1 MAAQSTYTYKARDAD
16 GTVVTGSLV
25 ADSPE
30 EVGARLRS
38 NGKFV
43 LSVSQNAM
51 RSPTVSLDA
60 DQIQRNEAAKR
71 VRREDVIAFCQQL
84 AVMLETGVPL
94 SEAIDVICGQNPSR
108 DFRKVLEAL
117 REDLYAGEPFSSAMA
132 KWPKIFPTMML
143 SLMKAA
149 EASGTMALMLGRVG
163 DYLARERRTAK
174 QIKGALAYPT
184 FMLFCGLAVTVFLT
198 AFVLPRFAQ
207 IYASRSASLPV
218 PTRVLIVV
226 SDFLNTQYI
235 YYGPVLVVGLVVG
248 VLWLRSAAGRR
259 AKDWLRLNV
268 PAVRTMYGQ
277 LYISRTARTMSTLL
291 SAGVN
296 LLDIIDICR
305 GVTNN
310 HYYDEMW
317 DAMAAGVHEGG
328 QLSEA
333 MFNVSFI
340 PPSVAS
346 MIGAGERSGRLSE
359 VMVRIAEFSE
369 EELDR
374 AVSQVTTFIEPV
386 MIVIMGVVI
395 GGMAVAL
402 LLPIFGMS
410 QVMAGG

>member
-1 MAAQSTYTYKARDAD
+1 MSAQSTYTYKARDAD

-30 EVGARLRS
+30 DVGARLRS

-51 RSPTVSLDA
+51 RPTVSLDA

-71 VRREDVIAFCQQL
+71 VRREDVITFCQQL
-84 AVMLETGVPL
+84 SVMLETGVPL
-94 SEAIDVICGQNPSR
+94 SEALDVICGQNPSR

-132 KWPKIFPTMML
+132 KWPRVFPGMML
-143 SLMKAA
+143 SLMKAS
-149 EASGTMALMLGRVG
+149 EASGTMALMLGRIG

-174 QIKGALAYPT
+174 QIKGALTYPT
-184 FMLFCGLAVTVFLT
+184 FMIFCGLAVTVFLM

-218 PTRVLIVV
+218 PTRVLIAV
-226 SDFLNTQYI
+226 SDFLNTQYM

-248 VLWLRSAAGRR
+248 ALWLRSAGGRR

-296 LLDIIDICR
+296 VLDIIDICR

-310 HYYDEMW
+310 VYYDKMW

-328 QLSEA
+328 QLSDA
-333 MFNVSFI
+333 VLDAPFI

-346 MIGAGERSGRLSE
+346 MIGAGERTGRLSE
-359 VMVRIAEFSE
+359 VMERIAEFSE
-369 EELDR
+369 EELER
-374 AVSQVTTFIEPV
+374 AVRQVTTFIEPV
-386 MIVIMGVVI
+386 MILIMGVVI
-395 GGMAVAL
+395 GGVAVAL

>member
-1 MAAQSTYTYKARDAD
+1 MSAQSTYTYKARDAD

-30 EVGARLRS
+30 DVGARLRS

-51 RSPTVSLDA
+51 RPTVSLDA

-71 VRREDVIAFCQQL
+71 VQREDVITFCQQL
-84 AVMLETGVPL
+84 SVMLETGVPL
-94 SEAIDVICGQNPSR
+94 SEALDVICGQNPSR

-132 KWPKIFPTMML
+132 KWPRVFPGMML
-143 SLMKAA
+143 SLMKAS
-149 EASGTMALMLGRVG
+149 EASGTMALMLGRIG
-163 DYLARERRTAK
+163 DYLARERRTVK
-174 QIKGALAYPT
+174 QIKGALTYPT
-184 FMLFCGLAVTVFLT
+184 FMIFCGLAVTVFLM

-218 PTRVLIVV
+218 PTRVLIAV
-226 SDFLNTQYI
+226 SDFLNTQYM

-248 VLWLRSAAGRR
+248 ALWLRSAAGRR

-310 HYYDEMW
+310 VYYDEMW

-328 QLSEA
+328 QLSDA
-333 MFNVSFI
+333 VLDAPFI
-340 PPSVAS
+340 PSSVAS
-346 MIGAGERSGRLSE
+346 MIGAGERTGRLSE
-359 VMVRIAEFSE
+359 VMERIAEFSE
-369 EELDR
+369 EELER
-374 AVSQVTTFIEPV
+374 AVRQVTTFIEPV
-386 MIVIMGVVI
+386 MILIMGVVI
-395 GGMAVAL
+395 GGVAVAL